1 MLERAEMLKAIQ
13 QALDESSYKQVKKI
27 YYLMMGVRI
36 AQEKEEY
43 ERED

>member
-1 MLERAEMLKAIQ
+1 MLERNEMIEIIHR
-13 QALDESSYKQVKKI
+13 ALDELSYKQVKKI
-27 YYLMMGVRI
+27 YYLMMGMRM